1 MYFSDECP
9 ACNRLW
15 ATDQFP
21 PSQSKCHSCS
31 QTGARKKPSQVKVQ
45 ENEAG
50 LMFRSALPEDL
61 DWDTRVEDVALSM
74 DAIKG
79 CLTNMLMALDRDTLQ
94 TREGIAFPLACTE
107 QEVMTAQET
116 PWLWFT
122 LPELGFPMIMD
133 EYESPIH
140 PEVEKYLRRY
150 VTEKQDWE
158 TVDDEDC

>member
-1 MYFSDECP
+1 
-9 ACNRLW
+9 
-15 ATDQFP
+15 
-21 PSQSKCHSCS
+21 
-31 QTGARKKPSQVKVQ
+31 
-45 ENEAG
+45 
-50 LMFRSALPEDL
+50 MFRSALPEDL
-61 DWDTRVEDVALSM
+61 DWDTRLEDVALSM
-74 DAIKG
+74 DAIKR

-133 EYESPIH
+133 EYERPIH
-140 PEVEKYLRRY
+140 PEVENYLRRY